1 VLTAAGALPDD
12 ARSVAE
18 GLLWADLRARRAQ
31 GLLWLPMLVRRLS
44 RNLIRSPAPM
54 TWTQVA
60 PAAHCLDAAYGFGQV
75 AGRLGMAR
83 AVELA
88 RTEGV
93 GVVAVR
99 HSQHYGAAGYYCALA
114 VDAGCLGFTCAN
126 AFPRVAP
133 FGGAQGV
140 LGTNPLAFGCPTP
153 SGVPLVV
160 DLATSTLPGSEMRIL
175 RGAHGRLPAG
185 AALDAAGRP
194 TEDPEAAA
202 QGCLLPAAG
211 PKGFGL
217 ALMVEILAGVLTG
230 AGVGRAAGSI
240 WSDHLIDRGHVFIAI
255 ALERFLPRQMFLER
269 IGELLSSI
277 KNVRPV
283 EGGDAVR
290 YPGEIRGRYAAT
302 YGRDGIP
309 CDATMIR
316 IIEEVGAEVGVPLPW
331 ELPLPA

>member
-1 VLTAAGALPDD
+1 VPED
-12 ARSVAE
+12 ARTVAE
-18 GLLWADLRARRAQ
+18 GLLWADLCARRAQ
-31 GLLWLPMLVRRLS
+31 GLLWLPMLVRRLA

-54 TWTQVA
+54 TWTAVA
-60 PAAHCLDAAYGFGQV
+60 PAAHRLDAAHGFGQV
-75 AGRLGMAR
+75 AGRLGMMR

-88 RTEGV
+88 RTQGV
-93 GVVAVR
+93 GLVAVR

-133 FGGAQGV
+133 FGGTQGV

-153 SGVPLVV
+153 SGVPVVV

-175 RGAHGRLPAG
+175 RGTGGTLPAG
-185 AALDAAGRP
+185 AALDRAGHP
-194 TEDPEAAA
+194 TDDPEAAA

-211 PKGFGL
+211 AKGFGL

-230 AGVGRAAGSI
+230 AGVQREAGSI

-255 ALERFLPRQMFLER
+255 DLERFLPREAFLER
-269 IGELLSSI
+269 MGELLTSI

-283 EGGDAVR
+283 EGGEAIR
-290 YPGEIRGRYAAT
+290 YPGEIRGRYAAA
-302 YGRDGIP
+302 YARDGIP
-309 CDATMIR
+309 CDEAMER
-316 IIEEVGAEVGVPLPW
+316 VIEELGAELGVGPPW
-331 ELPLPA
+331 ELPAGSPVR